1 MDFSLTEE
9 QRLLKE
15 TVRDFAQAEIKPHA
29 LKWDKTGE
37 FPHDV
42 LKKAAQ
48 LGLMGIFIPVEYGGS
63 GMDTIAYVLALEEIC
78 KACAGVGVII
88 SVNNSLVCDPIL
100 HFGTEEQKRKYLTPL
115 AKGEML
121 GCFSLTESGA
131 GSDPAGMA
139 TQAVKEGDCY
149 VINGTKLFA
158 TNGAHAQVTITF
170 AVTDNPPISP
180 FNKGGLRGIK
190 GISTFIIE
198 KGTPGFSVSKEE
210 DKMGIRASDT
220 AELVFENCRIPK
232 ENLLGKEGDGL
243 KIALA
248 TLDGGRIGIATQSIG
263 IAQACL
269 EESIKYSK
277 ERTQFGEPIANFQA
291 IRWML
296 SDMATEIE
304 AARMLTFKAAY
315 LKDKGVRY
323 TREASEAK
331 LYASEMA
338 NRAAYKAVQI
348 FGGYG
353 YIKDY
358 PVEKYYR
365 DVRVTTLYEG
375 TSEIQRLVIAR
386 ELLK

>member
-9 QRLLKE
+9 QRILKE
-15 TVRDFAQAEIKPHA
+15 TVRDFAQTEIRPHA
-29 LKWDKTGE
+29 LEWDKTCE

-42 LKKAAQ
+42 IKKAAQ
-48 LGLMGIFIPVEYGGS
+48 MGLMGIFIPVEYGGS
-63 GMDTIAYVLALEEIC
+63 GMDTLAYVLALEEIC
-78 KACAGVGVII
+78 KACAGVGVVI
-88 SVNNSLVCDPIL
+88 SVNNSLVCDPIF
-100 HFGTEEQKRKYLTPL
+100 HFGTEEQKKRYLTPL

-121 GCFSLTESGA
+121 GCFALTEPGA
-131 GSDPAGMA
+131 GSDPAGML

-149 VINGTKLFA
+149 VINGTKLFV
-158 TNGAHAQVTITF
+158 TNGGHAQATITF
-170 AVTDNPPISP
+170 AVTDKERGS
-180 FNKGGLRGIK
+180 KGL
-190 GISTFIIE
+190 SAFIVDR
-198 KGTPGFSVSKEE
+198 GTPGFSVSKEE

-220 AELVFENCRIPK
+220 AELVFENCRIPQ

-243 KIALA
+243 KIALV
-248 TLDGGRIGIATQSIG
+248 TLNSGRIGIATQAIG

-269 EESIKYSK
+269 EECIKYSK

-323 TREASEAK
+323 VREASEAK

-353 YIKDY
+353 YIKEY
-358 PVEKYYR
+358 SVEKYYR
-365 DVRVTTLYEG
+365 DARITTLYEG

>member
-1 MDFSLTEE
+1 MNFSLTEE

-48 LGLMGIFIPVEYGGS
+48 LGLMGIFIPTEYGGS
-63 GMDTIAYVLALEEIC
+63 GMDTVAYVLALEEIC

-88 SVNNSLVCDPIL
+88 SANNSLVCDPIL
-100 HFGTEEQKRKYLTPL
+100 HFGTEEQKRKYLIPL

-121 GCFSLTESGA
+121 GCFSLTEPGA

-158 TNGAHAQVTITF
+158 TNGAHAHVTITF
-170 AVTDNPPISP
+170 AVTD
-180 FNKGGLRGIK
+180 KGLGSK
-190 GISTFIIE
+190 GISAFIVDR
-198 KGTPGFSVSKEE
+198 GTPGFSVTKEE

-243 KIALA
+243 KIALG

-269 EESIKYSK
+269 EESIRYSK

-315 LKDKGVRY
+315 LKDKGVRFM
-323 TREASEAK
+323 REAAEAK

-353 YIKDY
+353 YIKEY

-365 DVRVTTLYEG
+365 DARITTLYEG

>member
-15 TVRDFAQAEIKPHA
+15 TVRDFAQTEIKPFA

-37 FPHDV
+37 FPSNV

-48 LGLMGIFIPVEYGGS
+48 LGLMGIFIPTEYGGS
-63 GMDTIAYVLALEEIC
+63 GMDTVAYVLALEEIC
-78 KACAGVGVII
+78 KADAGVGVIV
-88 SVNNSLVCDPIL
+88 SVNNSLVCDPIF
-100 HFGTEEQKRKYLTPL
+100 HFGTEEQKKRYLIPL

-121 GCFSLTESGA
+121 GCFALTESGA

-139 TQAVKEGDCY
+139 TQAIKENDCY
-149 VINGTKLFA
+149 VLNGTKLFA

-170 AVTDNPPISP
+170 AVTD
-180 FNKGGLRGIK
+180 KGSGSK
-190 GISTFIIE
+190 GISAFIVE
-198 KGTPGFSVSKEE
+198 RGMPGFSVTKEE
-210 DKMGIRASDT
+210 DKMGIRSSDT
-220 AELVFENCRIPK
+220 AELVFENCRILK

-248 TLDGGRIGIATQSIG
+248 TLDGGRIGIATQAIG

-296 SDMATEIE
+296 SDMSTEIE

-323 TREASEAK
+323 SREASEAK

-338 NRAAYKAVQI
+338 NRVAYKAVQV

-386 ELLK
+386 ELLKD

>member
-37 FPHDV
+37 FPKDM

-48 LGLMGIFIPVEYGGS
+48 LGLMGIFIPAQYGGS
-63 GMDTIAYVLALEEIC
+63 GMDTVAYVLALEEIC

-100 HFGTEEQKRKYLTPL
+100 HFGTEEQKRKYLIPL

-121 GCFSLTESGA
+121 GCFALTESGA

-158 TNGAHAQVTITF
+158 TNGAHADVTITF
-170 AVTDNPPISP
+170 TVTDKEQGS
-180 FNKGGLRGIK
+180 K
-190 GISTFIIE
+190 GISAFIVDR
-198 KGTPGFSVSKEE
+198 GTPGFSVTKEE

-243 KIALA
+243 KIALG
-248 TLDGGRIGIATQSIG
+248 TLDGGRIGIATQAIG

-315 LKDKGVRY
+315 LKDKGVRFM
-323 TREASEAK
+323 REASEAK

>member
-15 TVRDFAQAEIKPHA
+15 TVRDFALAEIKPLA

-37 FPHDV
+37 FPRDV

-63 GMDTIAYVLALEEIC
+63 GIDTTAYVLALEEIC

-88 SVNNSLVCDPIL
+88 SVNNSLVCDPIF
-100 HFGTEEQKRKYLTPL
+100 HFGTEEQKRRYLIPL

-121 GCFSLTESGA
+121 GCFALTEPGA

-139 TQAVKEGDCY
+139 TQAIKEGDYY
-149 VINGTKLFA
+149 VLNGTKLFV
-158 TNGAHAQVTITF
+158 TNGAHAHVAITF
-170 AVTDNPPISP
+170 AVTDTPPISP
-180 FNKGGLRGIK
+180 FNKGIK
-190 GISTFIIE
+190 GISAFIIE
-198 KGTPGFSVSKEE
+198 KGTPDFSVSKEE

-248 TLDGGRIGIATQSIG
+248 TLDGGRIGIATQAIG

-269 EESIKYSK
+269 DESIRYAK

-315 LKDKGVRY
+315 LKDKGVRFM
-323 TREASEAK
+323 REASEAK

-353 YIKDY
+353 YIKEY

-365 DVRVTTLYEG
+365 DARVTTLYEG